1 MFKYEVDQYYRV
13 RHVKC
18 DEGKPSC
25 HECTRTGRTC
35 DGYGP
40 VVKRNKQI
48 VFITNASPCLPYLDP
63 ALVTG
68 ISGNR
73 RELRSLDFFRS
84 ETIPQL
90 RGIFGSDFWE
100 GSVLRTSFHEPA
112 VKHAVIALGSLHENL
127 YLNDDE
133 FRDDWDRDSR
143 VFAMEQYLKSISCLT
158 QAGKPQTIDVTLMT
172 CALFICFEVCTIHC
186 ICWLTKLIIAKAL
199 RGQLGSAIRHVDG
212 GVKIITDFLSASA
225 SKSASAI
232 SSVSPYVSLNT
243 LNLIFVRLD
252 TQAAQISHGH
262 HQRLA
267 GQIMFHEH
275 QVSLISSQANLSIP
289 IIS

>member
-1 MFKYEVDQYYRV
+1 
-13 RHVKC
+13 
-18 DEGKPSC
+18 
-25 HECTRTGRTC
+25 
-35 DGYGP
+35 
-40 VVKRNKQI
+40 
-48 VFITNASPCLPYLDP
+48 
-63 ALVTG
+63 
-68 ISGNR
+68 
-73 RELRSLDFFRS
+73 
-84 ETIPQL
+84 
-90 RGIFGSDFWE
+90 
-100 GSVLRTSFHEPA
+100 